1 VSAPFEKGAGTLAD
15 QTDVL
20 RDFAARLGIPVPDP
34 DESGIYTLFVG
45 EDVPVFLQMAEDGG
59 EALLFAGI
67 GTIPE
72 AQAGATCRA
81 LLQANHFWVETGGF
95 TLALIPNTLNV
106 LLIARQRL
114 GVDAGAALYDLFDR
128 FASAAELWHRKLP
141 TVAEEQAA
149 HAAELAAAAA

>member
-1 VSAPFEKGAGTLAD
+1 MLH
-15 QTDVL
+15 
-20 RDFAARLGIPVPDP
+20 DFAARLGIPMPQAD
-34 DESGIYTLFVG
+34 DSGLYTLFVG
-45 EDVPVFLQMAEDGG
+45 DDVPVFLQLAEDGG

-72 AQAGATCRA
+72 AQAGETCRA

-95 TLALIPNTLNV
+95 TLALVPNTLNV
-106 LLIARQRL
+106 MLIARQVL
-114 GVDAGAALYDLFDR
+114 GGDGGATLYALFDR

-149 HAAELAAAAA
+149 RAAEVAAAAA